1 MNKEEFMLV
10 QRGGA
15 NISPATAARYTEL
28 VKLMR
33 QQHEVIKARLKEM
46 SHLLRDETESRRDSN
61 FSLLCI

>member
-15 NISPATAARYTEL
+15 NISPATAAQYTEL

-33 QQHEVIKARLKEM
+33 QQHEVVKAEA
-46 SHLLRDETESRRDSN
+46 
-61 FSLLCI
+61 